1 VIVPLSFANA
11 FAGRSVLVTGHTGFK
26 GSWLCLWLDRLG
38 AQVSGYALDPPTE
51 PSNFVAARVGEVLV
65 ADVRADLRDRETL
78 AATIAA
84 AKPELILHLAAQ
96 SVVRQGYAD
105 PVGTFDVNVMGT
117 VAVLDAVRQL
127 HQPCAIVVV
136 TSDKAY
142 ENDGSGRPLTESDR
156 LGGSDPYSASKGA
169 AEIVTAAYRRS
180 FFAPA
185 ELARHG
191 VALATAR
198 AGNVVGGGDWT
209 ADGIVAD
216 MIRALTAGQPV
227 PVRNPAAVRPWEHVL
242 EPLSGYLTLAA
253 ALLGPAAA
261 TAARGWNFGP
271 ADTDAATVEQV
282 VDAFLRAWGS
292 GTWESVGRP
301 DDPPEAA
308 LLRLSIEHTA
318 RDLGWTPRWGFAET
332 IQRTSAWYRRY
343 FADPAAARQACLDD
357 IEAYELALV

>member
-1 VIVPLSFANA
+1 VPPSFASA

-38 AQVSGYALDPPTE
+38 AHVTGYALDPPTE
-51 PSNFVAARVGEVLV
+51 PSNFVAARVGDVLV
-65 ADVRADLRDRETL
+65 ADVRADLRDRDTL
-78 AATIAA
+78 ATTIDAA
-84 AKPELILHLAAQ
+84 RPDLILHLAAQ
-96 SVVRQGYAD
+96 STVRQGYAD

-117 VAVLDAVRQL
+117 VAVLEAVRL
-127 HQPCAIVVV
+127 LRQPCAIVVV

-142 ENDGSGRPLTESDR
+142 ENDGSGRPLAETDR
-156 LGGSDPYSASKGA
+156 FGGNDPYSASKGA

-180 FFAPA
+180 FFPPA

-216 MIRALTAGQPV
+216 MIRALVAGQPV

-242 EPLSGYLTLAA
+242 EPLAGYLTLAA
-253 ALLGPAAA
+253 ALLGPGAAG
-261 TAARGWNFGP
+261 AARGWNFGP
-271 ADTDAATVEQV
+271 ADTDAATVQQV
-282 VDAFLRAWGS
+282 VEEFLAAWGGGS
-292 GTWESVGRP
+292 WSMVGRP

-308 LLRLSIEHTA
+308 LLRLSIEQTSA
-318 RDLGWTPRWGFAET
+318 ELGWAPRWGFAET
-332 IQRTSAWYRRY
+332 IRRTSAWYRRY
-343 FADPAAARQACLDD
+343 LADPDSARQACLDD
-357 IEAYELALV
+357 IEAYEA